1 MCASVCVVPVQ
12 DFSPALLCQFLFRY
26 ECYCV
31 SLMERLHSSS
41 GLGNGVCFSDGT
53 TIYGVLWLSPAGLLL
68 HCIPGRYSPDMAQK
82 ITGAAAEFLRG
93 KKIYCISGPEAGTDL
108 LVHGAAAGLC
118 RESDTVSGSGS
129 AGSGIILPGLP
140 LEMRRYHLMC
150 RTGGISETMVVKPA
164 GYMNKLKRVSPVP
177 VVQCCPGDEAGLYLL
192 QKEYDRVE
200 VLPAAFPF
208 DERLCR
214 VNLRR
219 ALAAG
224 RVYAVPRTGSGFA
237 AKAAISAVSPHFVLI
252 GGVFTLPKYR
262 RRGYAAGL
270 VTFLAEN
277 AAVQGKHAVLFVRRN
292 NMTALHAYER
302 AGFSVTGSYAIA
314 YY

>member
-12 DFSPALLCQFLFRY
+12 DFSPDLLCQFLFRY

-129 AGSGIILPGLP
+129 AGTGIILPGLP

-224 RVYAVPRTGSGFA
+224 RVYAVPDTGSGFT

-252 GGVFTLPKYR
+252 G
-262 RRGYAAGL
+262 
-270 VTFLAEN
+270 
-277 AAVQGKHAVLFVRRN
+277 GKHAVLFVRRN

>member
-1 MCASVCVVPVQ
+1 MNDINTVLV
-12 DFSPALLCQFLFRY
+12 FLSRTK
-26 ECYCV
+26 E
-31 SLMERLHSSS
+31 LQNTA
-41 GLGNGVCFSDGT
+41 GFSDGT

-129 AGSGIILPGLP
+129 AGTGIILPGLP

-200 VLPAAFPF
+200 VLPVAFPF

-224 RVYAVPRTGSGFA
+224 RVYAVPDTGSGFT

>member
-12 DFSPALLCQFLFRY
+12 DFSSGLLCQFLFKH

-31 SLMERLHSSS
+31 SLMEHLYSSS

-68 HCIPGRYSPDMAQK
+68 HCFPGGYSPDMAQE

-108 LVHGAAAGLC
+108 LVHGAATGLY
-118 RESDTVSGSGS
+118 RGSDTAPGASS
-129 AGSGIILPGLP
+129 AGTGIILPGLP

-150 RTGGISETMVVKPA
+150 RTGETSETMAVRPSV
-164 GYMNKLKRVSPVP
+164 YMDKLKRIGPVP
-177 VVQCCPGDEAGLYLL
+177 VVQCCPDDEACLYLL

-208 DERLCR
+208 DEHLCR
-214 VNLRR
+214 GNLRR
-219 ALAAG
+219 ALATG
-224 RVYAVPRTGSGFA
+224 RVYAVPGTVSGFT

-270 VTFLAEN
+270 VTFIAEN
-277 AAVQGKHAVLFVRRN
+277 AAAQGKQSVLFVRCN
-292 NMTALHAYER
+292 NVTALHAYEC